1 MKRYKLLKSDTISVN
16 GITLYRIKALKDFG
30 NVKKGDLGGYIESK
44 INLSQEGK
52 RVSDNARVFDE
63 ARVFG
68 NAWVYGNA
76 RVSGNAWVYGN
87 ARVYGEARVSGNARV
102 YGNAW
107 VYGNAQVS
115 DNAWVYGNAE
125 VFENAEVFGKARVF
139 GEAEVTTE
147 CLNIYNYELFR
158 YNITFTD
165 YHISIGCIQM
175 LASEW
180 LEVGIE
186 DAGKMGLNREY
197 YLGLQTLVPLIKY
210 YYLKP
215 LN

>member
-44 INLSQEGK
+44 INLSQEGNCWVYDNA

-76 RVSGNAWVYGN
+76 RVFGNAWVYGN
-87 ARVYGEARVSGNARV
+87 
-102 YGNAW
+102 
-107 VYGNAQVS
+107 
-115 DNAWVYGNAE
+115 
-125 VFENAEVFGKARVF
+125 ARVF